1 MKEKPESTECEI
13 SFKDPDMVHGLCE
26 ELGITEAKRKKF
38 FEFSEYGKLKITV
51 NRKLDITSAE
61 FVKVGR

>member
-1 MKEKPESTECEI
+1 
-13 SFKDPDMVHGLCE
+13 MVYKLCE